1 MTASGSPSVSMLW
14 ETVDPYAALDRR
26 FAFARPE
33 DAADWLR
40 ATVATHWRIA
50 VHHCERIVLS
60 AGNALA
66 WLDTDAGKVVAKWS
80 VVPGLHPR
88 LAALAELTGWLH
100 RRGLPVSPPLE
111 TPDGSLQVATPRG
124 SLGLQPVR
132 DGELLD
138 PGDPA
143 QVHEAGCVLAA
154 FHDALAAYPRAA
166 VVVSFSGASSPHDPG
181 LSAGPGIR
189 DRVTRWLDSVAP
201 GSAATAVGFLRDR
214 LASIPEASLPTPQLV
229 HNDIRSANILCQGSH
244 VSALLDFEE
253 VTVDYRVSDLAKA
266 AVLLGTRFRNWA
278 PLDPDIQRCFVE
290 GYRESYCLSPSEQ
303 AWLPVLVVYR
313 TLQRAPSDGD
323 PAGWAMA
330 AEGLAATADLF
341 GLPG

>member
-1 MTASGSPSVSMLW
+1 MTASGSPAVSMLW

-80 VVPGLHPR
+80 AVPGLHPR

-154 FHDALAAYPRAA
+154 FHDALAAYPGLPSSLAFPEHRALTTR
-166 VVVSFSGASSPHDPG
+166 VCRPG
-181 LSAGPGIR
+181 RIR

-266 AVLLGTRFRNWA
+266 AVLRDPVPELGPARSRHSA
-278 PLDPDIQRCFVE
+278 
-290 GYRESYCLSPSEQ
+290 
-303 AWLPVLVVYR
+303 VLR
-313 TLQRAPSDGD
+313 GR
-323 PAGWAMA
+323 
-330 AEGLAATADLF
+330 
-341 GLPG
+341 LPGVLLPLAE